1 MKERRPKILFVLH
14 LPPPVHG
21 ASMVGRT
28 IRESEMVNSTFECR
42 FINLATAGSMED
54 IGRFRFSKIG
64 GVRRLLAEIR
74 RQVTDFEPDLV
85 YFTPTSAG
93 MPFLKDYLV
102 RRLLRKL
109 RCRVVAHY
117 HNRGVER
124 QSANPVFRSL
134 YTRFFD
140 GLEVILLS
148 ERLYPDIS
156 RYVAREHVDFCANG
170 IATADF
176 TPKAE
181 VESNRPL
188 RILFLSNLL
197 PDKGVFDLLD
207 AMQLLRSRG
216 VDFSCTFVGAET
228 AAISADSFRNELSK
242 RGLESC
248 VEYAGPLFG
257 ADKQAAYAAADV
269 FAFPSKYEYEAFPL
283 VVLEAMQQAL
293 PVVAT
298 SVGAVA
304 DMVADGETGLLLP
317 SPAKPAEI
325 ADALAR
331 IAAMPDRGREMGRR
345 GRQRFLADFT
355 TESFEKRF
363 VGILSRLLPECS
375 IDK

>member
-28 IRESEMVNSTFECR
+28 IRDSEVVNSAFECR
-42 FINLATAGSMED
+42 FINLATACSMED

-64 GVRRLLAEIR
+64 GVHRLLAEIR
-74 RQVTDFEPDLV
+74 RQVADFEPDMV
-85 YFTPTSAG
+85 YFTPTSSG

-102 RRLLRKL
+102 RRLLRRL
-109 RCRVVAHY
+109 GCRVVAHY

-134 YTRFFD
+134 YRRFFD
-140 GLEVILLS
+140 GLDVILLS
-148 ERLYPDIS
+148 ERLYPDVA
-156 RYVAREHVDFCANG
+156 RYVARKHVDYCANG

-176 TPKAE
+176 AQKAE
-181 VESNRPL
+181 AKPDAPL

-197 PDKGVFDLLD
+197 PDKGVFGLLD
-207 AMQLLRSRG
+207 ALQILQGKG
-216 VDFSCTFVGAET
+216 VNFICTFVGAET
-228 AAISADSFRNELSK
+228 AAITADTFRNEINK
-242 RGLESC
+242 RALGEK
-248 VEYAGPLFG
+248 VEYVGPLYG

-269 FAFPSKYEYEAFPL
+269 FAFPSKYEFEAFPL

-298 SVGAVA
+298 AVGAVG
-304 DMVADGETGLLLP
+304 DMVSDGETGLLVP
-317 SPAKPAEI
+317 SPASAADI

-331 IAAMPDRGREMGRR
+331 IASMPDRGRAMGSR
-345 GRQRFLADFT
+345 GRERFLANFT

-363 VGILSRLLPECS
+363 VQILARLLPDYS
-375 IDK
+375 VNK